1 MIEFIRI
8 NNERF
13 FLNPHLIET
22 VEENPDTVITLINGK
37 KHILCEPIGDVVKKI
52 NAYYYEMYRFLPEIK
67 DNSADNSSVLTDRR
81 E

>member
-8 NNERF
+8 NHEKF

-37 KHILCEPIGDVVKKI
+37 KHILCEPVGDVVEKI
-52 NAYYYEMYRFLPEIK
+52 NSYYHEMYRFLPEIK
-67 DNSADNSSVLTDRR
+67 R
-81 E
+81 